1 MILVKKSY
9 KAFHIQI
16 VVLNKIKK
24 FKTMGT
30 MVLLLL
36 ALNLLSPAETANLD
50 NSETPQATTNI
61 QSMDLDGF

>member
-1 MILVKKSY
+1 
-9 KAFHIQI
+9 
-16 VVLNKIKK
+16 
-24 FKTMGT
+24 MGT

-36 ALNLLSPAETANLD
+36 ALNLLSPAETVNLD